1 MDFGCRGIFNYLW
14 CTFPDRIILTMPIV
28 CDKTMQKL
36 KTDVLILGSGGA
48 GLLAAIHAH
57 DTDPS
62 LKVTVATKG
71 LAGKSGC
78 TRMVQ
83 GGYNVALSE
92 GDSIE
97 KHFRDT
103 IEGGKWINDQDL
115 AWTLVSTAP
124 ERVLELENC
133 HGCFFDRNTDG
144 TLHQKAFAGQTF
156 DRTVHKGDLTGI
168 EIMNRLAEQTRRRP
182 VQILEEH
189 RAIELIPNRQ
199 QNQIAAVLLI
209 DIRSGEFKLIQAR
222 AVIIAT
228 GAGPTMFK
236 FHTPSADKS
245 CDGLALALRGGL
257 TLRDMEM
264 IQFHPTG
271 LLVGMD
277 TRITGTIIEEGLR
290 GAGGYLMDNSGRRF
304 MEDYDE
310 RGERATRDI
319 VSRAMFDQMRSGATG
334 PNGGVFISMNHL
346 DENMVR
352 TQFKGMV
359 KRCRD
364 VGLDLVSKPV
374 EVTPTAHYVMG
385 GIEVDINCASSMSG
399 VFAAGE
405 DSGGVH
411 GANRLGGNGVGNSTV
426 FGGIAGDAVAAWL
439 KMDREFSEPD
449 TYVIDSAISRAL
461 APFDRPVRSLNHVR
475 ESLYDVMWEHAG
487 IVRSTQSLDTAE
499 EELDDIEETLEEHGL
514 DASTRSF
521 NMDWH
526 EYLNLQNQ
534 ILVSR
539 AIVASAKSRTDSRGA
554 HYRSDNPRMGNLRD
568 SEFVRIILRDN
579 KMCSYSEKVRFTRLE
594 PPDEG

>member
-1 MDFGCRGIFNYLW
+1 MTPIERGSSMRKF
-14 CTFPDRIILTMPIV
+14 
-28 CDKTMQKL
+28 Q
-36 KTDVLILGSGGA
+36 TDVLILGSGGA
-48 GLLAAIHAH
+48 GLLAAIHTYDAN
-57 DTDPS
+57 PS

-83 GGYNVALSE
+83 GGYNVALSAD
-92 GDSIE
+92 DSIE

-103 IEGGKWINDQDL
+103 VEGGKWINDQDL
-115 AWTLVSTAP
+115 AWTLVSMAP
-124 ERVLELENC
+124 ERVLELENR
-133 HGCFFDRNTDG
+133 HGCFFDRNSDG

-168 EIMNRLAEQTRRRP
+168 EIMNRLSEQARRRP
-182 VQILEEH
+182 ISILEEH
-189 RAIELIPNRQ
+189 RAIELIPDRERCR
-199 QNQIAAVLLI
+199 IVAVLLI
-209 DIRSGEFKLIQAR
+209 DICSGEFVLIQAR

-228 GAGPTMFK
+228 GAGPTMYK

-257 TLRDMEM
+257 VLRDMEM
-264 IQFHPTG
+264 VQFHPTG
-271 LLVGMD
+271 LLAGAD

-290 GAGGYLMDNSGRRF
+290 GAGGYLLDSAGYRF
-304 MEDYDE
+304 MQDYDE

-334 PNGGVFISMNHL
+334 PNGGVFICMDHL
-346 DENMVR
+346 DENLVR

-364 VGLDLVSKPV
+364 IGLDLVSKPV

-385 GIEVDINCASSMSG
+385 GIEIDVDCATSMSG

-426 FGGIAGDAVAAWL
+426 FGGISGDSVAAWL
-439 KMDREFSEPD
+439 KSDNEFAEPD
-449 TYVIDSAISRAL
+449 TYVLETAVSRTL
-461 APFDRPVRSLNHVR
+461 TPFDKPIQSLNRIR

-487 IVRSTQSLDTAE
+487 IVRSTQSLETATTVLNDVE
-499 EELDDIEETLEEHGL
+499 QELDECGIDS
-514 DASTRSF
+514 STRSF
-521 NMDWH
+521 NLSWH
-526 EYLNLQNQ
+526 DYLNLRNQ
-534 ILVSR
+534 ILVSH
-539 AIVASAKSRTDSRGA
+539 AIVASAKQRTDSRGA
-554 HYRSDNPRMGNLRD
+554 HYRSDNPHIGRLRD
-568 SEFVRIILRDN
+568 SEFTRVVMQDTKIN
-579 KMCSYSEKVRFTRLE
+579 THSEKVRFTRLE
-594 PPDEG
+594 PPDDGA

>member
-1 MDFGCRGIFNYLW
+1 
-14 CTFPDRIILTMPIV
+14 
-28 CDKTMQKL
+28 MQKIQ
-36 KTDVLILGSGGA
+36 TDVLILGSGGA

-57 DTDPS
+57 DTAPS
-62 LKVTVATKG
+62 LDVTIATKG

-97 KHFRDT
+97 KHFHDT
-103 IEGGKWINDQDL
+103 IEGGKWINDQEL
-115 AWTLVSTAP
+115 AWLLVSTAP
-124 ERVLELENC
+124 ERVLELENR
-133 HGCFFDRNTDG
+133 HGCFFDRNSDG

-168 EIMNRLAEQTRRRP
+168 EIMNRLSEQIRRRSIN
-182 VQILEEH
+182 VLEEH
-189 RAIELIPNRQ
+189 RALELIPNQ
-199 QNQIAAVLLI
+199 QRNQISSVLLI
-209 DIRSGEFKLIQAR
+209 DIRTGEFKLIQAR

-245 CDGLALALRGGL
+245 CDGLALAIRAGL

-271 LLVGMD
+271 LLAGSD

-290 GAGGYLMDNSGRRF
+290 GAGGYLLDNAGRRF
-304 MEDYDE
+304 MTDYDD

-319 VSRAMFDQMRSGATG
+319 VSRAMFEQMRTGATG
-334 PNGGVFISMNHL
+334 PHGGVFISMGHL
-346 DENMVR
+346 DDVMVR

-359 KRCRD
+359 KRCKD
-364 VGLDLVSKPV
+364 IGLDLVSKPV

-385 GIEVDINCASSMSG
+385 GVEIDTHCASSMLG

-426 FGGIAGDAVAAWL
+426 FGGIAGKSVADWTNNHG
-439 KMDREFSEPD
+439 EFQEPD
-449 TYVIDSAISRAL
+449 TNLVDEVESRAL
-461 APFDRPVRSLNHVR
+461 APFSKPIQSLNQIR
-475 ESLYDVMWEHAG
+475 ESLYEVMWEHAG
-487 IVRSTQSLDTAE
+487 IIRSSESLEIAKTQ
-499 EELDDIEETLEEHGL
+499 LESIKNQLVECGL
-514 DASTRSF
+514 DGSSRAF
-521 NMDWH
+521 NMSWH

-534 ILVSR
+534 VLVSQ
-539 AIVASAKSRTDSRGA
+539 AIVESAFAREESRGA
-554 HYRSDNPRMGNLRD
+554 HFRSDFPGMGDLRN
-568 SEFVRIILRDN
+568 SEFIQMYMQDN
-579 KMCSYSEKVRFTRLE
+579 KIHTKSKKVSFTRIE
-594 PPDEG
+594 PPDESR

>member
-1 MDFGCRGIFNYLW
+1 MKK
-14 CTFPDRIILTMPIV
+14 V
-28 CDKTMQKL
+28 Q
-36 KTDVLILGSGGA
+36 TDVLILGSGGA

-57 DTDPS
+57 DANPS
-62 LKVTVATKG
+62 LEVTIATKG

-103 IEGGKWINDQDL
+103 VEGGKWINDQEL
-115 AWTLVSTAP
+115 AWTLVSMAP
-124 ERVLELENC
+124 ERVLELENR
-133 HGCFFDRNTDG
+133 HGCFFDRNSDG

-182 VQILEEH
+182 ISILEEH
-189 RAIELIPNRQ
+189 RAIELIPDRQ
-199 QNQIAAVLLI
+199 QSQIAAVLLI
-209 DIRSGEFKLIQAR
+209 DIRSGEFVLVQAR

-228 GAGPTMFK
+228 GAGPTMYK

-257 TLRDMEM
+257 ILRDMEM

-271 LLVGMD
+271 LLAGAD

-290 GAGGYLMDNSGRRF
+290 GAGGYLLDNAGYRF
-304 MEDYDE
+304 MQDYDE

-319 VSRAMFDQMRSGATG
+319 VSRAMFDQMRSGVTG
-334 PNGGVFISMNHL
+334 PNGGVFICMNHL
-346 DENMVR
+346 DEILVR

-359 KRCRD
+359 KRCMD
-364 VGLDLVSKPV
+364 IGLDLVSEPV

-385 GIEVDINCASSMSG
+385 GIEINVECATSMSG
-399 VFAAGE
+399 VYAAGE

-426 FGGIAGDAVAAWL
+426 FGGIAGDSVATWL
-439 KMDREFSEPD
+439 KSQGEFAEPD
-449 TYVIDSAISRAL
+449 THVLETAVSRTL
-461 APFDRPVRSLNHVR
+461 SPYNKPIQSLNHIR

-487 IVRSTQSLDTAE
+487 ILRSTKSLETAATA
-499 EELDDIEETLEEHGL
+499 LCDIERELSECGI
-514 DASTRSF
+514 DSSTRCF
-521 NMDWH
+521 DLNWH
-526 EYLNLQNQ
+526 DYLNLQNQ
-534 ILVSR
+534 ILVSQ
-539 AIVASAKSRTDSRGA
+539 AIVTAAKARTDSRGA
-554 HYRSDNPRMGNLRD
+554 HYRSENPCMGRLRD
-568 SEFVRIILRDN
+568 SEFTRLVMQDTKIN
-579 KMCSYSEKVRFTRLE
+579 TYSEKVRFTRLE
-594 PPDEG
+594 PPDDGE